1 MSNRSPSGPILASP
15 DHFIPGKF
23 IPAEPEAS
31 LGSVSPFYESF
42 PKELARG
49 QLGIAS
55 HGQGNWKTEELFI
68 RKVIHES
75 RELLGL
81 WQPKPR
87 SSSLFV
93 VPVPFPDGISAATLP
108 WLGTET

>member
-42 PKELARG
+42 PKELAGG

-55 HGQGNWKTEELFI
+55 RGQGNWKTEELFI

-75 RELLGL
+75 
-81 WQPKPR
+81 
-87 SSSLFV
+87 
-93 VPVPFPDGISAATLP
+93 T
-108 WLGTET
+108 